1 MAKDSISKKI
11 SKKQDF
17 KTGSKINTTAVEK
30 ALSTKE
36 TESSNSTSES
46 EEIDSESENE
56 DLPKTRYRPN
66 IIITGTP
73 GCGKSTLSSKLN
85 EVKSLKTNLFNISE
99 FAKEEDIFESYDESR
114 KSHVIDEEEL
124 LNRLE
129 KPLREGSCI
138 IDWHC
143 NDIFP
148 ERLIDLVI
156 VLKCGTSALYD
167 RLQARKYHD
176 SKIQENIDAEIMSV
190 VLEDALE
197 SYDKRIVIELP
208 SETEEQIEDN
218 LEKIIAWYKQWLKD
232 NKSGVT
238 NEIDEFYRDRE
249 MPENF
254 DSDEE

>member
-1 MAKDSISKKI
+1 MAKDYISKKI
-11 SKKQDF
+11 TKKQDF
-17 KTGSKINTTAVEK
+17 KTGFKINTTAVEK

-36 TESSNSTSES
+36 SESLNSSSES
-46 EEIDSESENE
+46 EEINSESENE

-85 EVKSLKTNLFNISE
+85 E
-99 FAKEEDIFESYDESR
+99 FAKKEDIFESYDESR

-208 SETEEQIEDN
+208 SETEEQVEDN

-238 NEIDEFYRDRE
+238 NEIDEFYIDRE
-249 MPENF
+249 MPEIF